1 LLHQIISSHSKV
13 FGAEESHFLS
23 DYFGEKFKDDKSF
36 KNFFTKELIN
46 NDLVSKLSNDILS
59 KYKMYDEN
67 KIIVDKMPFNFKWI
81 GLIKILF
88 PKAKVIHS
96 NRNPIDSAFSIYR
109 NLFDTPGMGWAYNQ
123 DDLVKYVH
131 LYIDLMLLWQK
142 KLGKF
147 IYECHYE
154 SLVTNQIDETKKILE
169 FCNLEF
175 ENKCINYTE
184 NKTTVSTVSI
194 SQARQKIYK
203 SSVNLSGKYLDYFP
217 FLNQV

>member
-1 LLHQIISSHSKV
+1 
-13 FGAEESHFLS
+13 
-23 DYFGEKFKDDKSF
+23 
-36 KNFFTKELIN
+36 
-46 NDLVSKLSNDILS
+46 
-59 KYKMYDEN
+59 M
-67 KIIVDKMPFNFKWI
+67 
-81 GLIKILF
+81 
-88 PKAKVIHS
+88 
-96 NRNPIDSAFSIYR
+96 
-109 NLFDTPGMGWAYNQ
+109 
-123 DDLVKYVH
+123 
-131 LYIDLMLLWQK
+131 
-142 KLGKF
+142 GKF